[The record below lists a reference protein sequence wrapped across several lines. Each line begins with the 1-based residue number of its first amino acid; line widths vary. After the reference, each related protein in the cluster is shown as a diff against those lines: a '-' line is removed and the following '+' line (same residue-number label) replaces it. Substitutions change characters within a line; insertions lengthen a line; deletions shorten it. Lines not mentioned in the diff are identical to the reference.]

1 MTLLITNDLDN
12 VYDCIQ
18 SGLKGRDQLAF
29 VCINADQKPTL
40 VIFAEHFQRYDLANI
55 LRSIAAQIAEAI
67 PNYDGIIRL

>member
-1 MTLLITNDLDN
+1 MTLFVTNDVLN
-12 VYDCIQ
+12 LYDRVH

-40 VIFAEHFQRYDLANI
+40 IIFAEHFQRYDLANI
-55 LRSIAAQIAEAI
+55 LRSTAAEIAEAI

>member
-67 PNYDGIIRL
+67 PNYDGIIKL

>member
-55 LRSIAAQIAEAI
+55 LRSTAAEIAEAI